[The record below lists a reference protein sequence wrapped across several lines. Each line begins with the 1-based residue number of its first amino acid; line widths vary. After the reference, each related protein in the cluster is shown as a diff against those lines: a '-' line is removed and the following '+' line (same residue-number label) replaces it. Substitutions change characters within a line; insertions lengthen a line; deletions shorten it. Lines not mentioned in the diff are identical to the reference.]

1 MATRRNRGVAVTQPI
16 DPETELQINA
26 LLELSAYDV
35 TLDPYDPRE
44 VTKSAAAHMRK
55 LSEENAT
62 LSTERFDAMSRVVAL
77 QKERDAAQR
86 DLAAIKADRDKIL
99 RCEEETEKK
108 LAEAQRKERE
118 ANDRANALHEVS
130 TTLQSE
136 LDTMQAVLERFEDA
150 VRGAM
155 DGMRVDSDEYKRLND
170 ALRNKPID
178 ETIGKPR
185 WRVGRTSGRTLYRDE
200 ESVGWCDTPEIA
212 AEIVERM
219 NR

>member
-1 MATRRNRGVAVTQPI
+1 MATRRNRGVAVTQPLG
-16 DPETELQINA
+16 PETERHIKA

-136 LDTMQAVLERFEDA
+136 LDTMQAVL
-150 VRGAM
+150 
-155 DGMRVDSDEYKRLND
+155 D

-185 WRVGRTSGRTLYRDE
+185 WRVGRTSGRTLYRNE
-200 ESVGWCDTPEIA
+200 VSVGRCDTREVA

>member
-1 MATRRNRGVAVTQPI
+1 MSTSYKCDHDAEAVLI
-16 DPETELQINA
+16 A
-26 LLELSAYDV
+26 
-35 TLDPYDPRE
+35 
-44 VTKSAAAHMRK
+44 
-55 LSEENAT
+55 
-62 LSTERFDAMSRVVAL
+62 
-77 QKERDAAQR
+77 ERDAAKR

-108 LAEAQRKERE
+108 LAETKAELRKAQRKERE

-130 TTLQSE
+130 TTLLSE
-136 LDTMQAVLERFEDA
+136 LDTMQAELERFEDA

-200 ESVGWCDTPEIA
+200 ESVGRCDTPEIA

>member
-1 MATRRNRGVAVTQPI
+1 MSTSYEAVLI
-16 DPETELQINA
+16 A
-26 LLELSAYDV
+26 
-35 TLDPYDPRE
+35 
-44 VTKSAAAHMRK
+44 
-55 LSEENAT
+55 
-62 LSTERFDAMSRVVAL
+62 
-77 QKERDAAQR
+77 ERDAAKR

-108 LAEAQRKERE
+108 LAETKAELRKAE
-118 ANDRANALHEVS
+118 S
-130 TTLQSE
+130 
-136 LDTMQAVLERFEDA
+136 
-150 VRGAM
+150 
-155 DGMRVDSDEYKRLND
+155 EYKRLLD

-200 ESVGWCDTPEIA
+200 ESVGRCDTPEIA